1 MASVCKRLVLRIKVT
16 TICSDT
22 LDSRRDLVFYFLG
35 AKPKDNPQPLPK
47 QSKHKIN

>member
-35 AKPKDNPQPLPK
+35 ARPKDNPQPLPK
-47 QSKHKIN
+47 